1 MLTFAINSVIA
12 HRTSAKQNHSAKNF
26 KQTSFYCANLFAL
39 HELDKFYAT
48 QETKFRKSRQ
58 SSWPVHKIAHN
69 AVK

>member
-48 QETKFRKSRQ
+48 QETKFERADK
-58 SSWPVHKIAHN
+58 VHGLCIKLRITQ
-69 AVK
+69 